1 MLMLGATSLMHMQ
14 DPERTDGGRMV
25 SPVFLTITNVYA
37 LPCLSGMERDPIHK
51 ERLFGVTGHQGN
63 HGEDVKEFYYYYLDS
78 TPIHT
83 YIKFLYKYPQRRYPY
98 EDLVTENR
106 ARSRE
111 VAEFEILDGDAFDND
126 RYRGVFVEVG
136 LQSFWFYLWKRQ
148 HEMYNCAPSD
158 FRQNTSVLPPI
169 SATCWT
175 HKWIWGRLR
184 GRSSART
191 SVHRK

>member
-14 DPERTDGGRMV
+14 DPERTDGGEDGIWQLPTSMPCLLSLEWRGILSIKNAYSV
-25 SPVFLTITNVYA
+25 SPAI
-37 LPCLSGMERDPIHK
+37 K
-51 ERLFGVTGHQGN
+51 ETRARELYH
-63 HGEDVKEFYYYYLDS
+63 YLDS